1 MAESKRKISEF
12 AKIFAENS
20 YKITNKAARLNDK
33 RFGIQPFFQRAGGVQ
48 RQSLDVLR
56 TSSRT
61 IAMGEIPFLRG
72 DWTQSNS
79 VQIMLPLRRVWEPA
93 GYQ

>member
-1 MAESKRKISEF
+1 M
-12 AKIFAENS
+12 
-20 YKITNKAARLNDK
+20 
-33 RFGIQPFFQRAGGVQ
+33 
-48 RQSLDVLR
+48 SLDVLR

-79 VQIMLPLRRVWEPA
+79 VQIMLPSGMGFVFVRKLNRQVTNKRYRFVGVYIAIENGSLA
-93 GYQ
+93 VRSDNGA